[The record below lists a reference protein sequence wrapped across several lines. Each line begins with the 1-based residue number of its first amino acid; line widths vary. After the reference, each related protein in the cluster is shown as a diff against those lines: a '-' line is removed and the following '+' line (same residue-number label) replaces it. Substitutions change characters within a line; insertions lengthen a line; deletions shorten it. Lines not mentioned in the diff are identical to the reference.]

1 MPRTRSGTRSGTP
14 DGARRAA
21 VVAGAALA
29 VAGSAVGSGAFGG
42 TPVAEAAGGALSA
55 SATLVAPA
63 GPAFGIW
70 GVVYA
75 GLVAHAVWQALPA
88 QREDARQR
96 RTGWWTAASLVLN
109 AAWILTVQA
118 GQLAASVAVIA
129 ALLVVLVVAF
139 TRLLERGPRSLV
151 EAVVV
156 DGTTGLYLGWVS
168 IATVANTAAALRQA
182 GLRSGEGAWAVGVLA
197 LAAAV
202 GVVTAVRSRGRL
214 APGAGL
220 VWGLGWV
227 AAGRAGGENPSTAAA
242 VAAGAAAAVVAGTT
256 VAARLAPRGRRLRR
270 ARPRPRG

>member
-1 MPRTRSGTRSGTP
+1 MSDAALPRTRSGARDGARQAAVAAGAVLAVVGSAIGSGALSGTP
-14 DGARRAA
+14 I
-21 VVAGAALA
+21 
-29 VAGSAVGSGAFGG
+29 
-42 TPVAEAAGGALSA
+42 AEAAGGALSA

-118 GQLAASVAVIA
+118 GQLAASVAVVA

-139 TRLLERGPRSLV
+139 TRLLQRGPRSPV
-151 EAVVV
+151 ESVVV

-182 GLRSGEGAWAVGVLA
+182 GLRSGEEAWAVGVLA
-197 LAAAV
+197 LAAV
-202 GVVTAVRSRGRL
+202 IGVVTAVRSHGRL
-214 APGAGL
+214 AFGAGL
-220 VWGLGWV
+220 AWGLGWV
-227 AAGRAGGENPSTAAA
+227 AAGRAGGADASTAVA
-242 VAAGAAAAVVAGTT
+242 VTAGAAAAVVAGTT
-256 VAARLAPRGRRLRR
+256 
-270 ARPRPRG
+270 